1 MNSRSALGILWVW
14 MILVVGFNHE
24 TLGCVEEERKG
35 LLEFKAYV
43 QPYLNNPTLLQS
55 WVDDDSRSHECCAWE
70 RVECNSTTNRVIQ
83 LSLNNMIDVYF
94 NLNVSLFLPFHELQ
108 NLSLSGNS
116 IMSFVENQG
125 LELLGRLKKLEVLDL
140 SSNFFNN
147 SIFPSLGALKSLKNL
162 FLCENAFSNPF
173 SFEGLEPWGR
183 MEKLEVL
190 DLCRNGLDNSI
201 LPYLGALK
209 SLKILSLNE
218 NAFTNPFPEEL
229 AGLENLQMLDL
240 SWNKLEG
247 LKTLARLEKLEVL
260 DFGNNAL
267 DNSILPSLGSL
278 KSLKKLSLRQN
289 SFTNP
294 FPYEELSGLENLQ
307 ILDLSW
313 NGLSSTL
320 GLQDQGFKHLD
331 RLKNLEVLDFS
342 HNSFGRSIIPNL
354 GALKSQS
361 LKSLDLS
368 GNNIEGTFTGQEF
381 ANLYN
386 LQMLYL
392 SENGFNGT
400 PQIIPGIKRLRK
412 LEVLDISNNKFS
424 TTILQYIGLLLPNIK
439 TLYLGGNDLSGP
451 ITDQDLSTLSE
462 LELLDLSDTTL
473 SYDFLQNIGEMVSLK
488 FLRMGNIK
496 GLNGTQLSF
505 KGLCKL
511 NKLEELNFNSNN
523 GFMSH
528 LDSCLGNLTRLRLL
542 DLSYNQFEGNIDP
555 CIINGLTSLEYF
567 DLSNNHFQ
575 GPFSFNS
582 LANLSNLEVFQLQN
596 NQLQVEPDLPALIP
610 IFRQLKILHLS
621 SFTLNNPPSPLPNF
635 LHYQSDL
642 RVVDLSHN
650 NFNGSQFP
658 TQMLENNARLE
669 VLNIMNNS
677 FMGVPV
683 LPSHPCPN
691 LIILVISHNRF
702 HGQIPENIG
711 VIFPNLQILSMSTN
725 AFRGKIPSSIGNMRW
740 LEVLD
745 LSNNSLSG
753 QIPEHIVTGCSR
765 LHFLKLSNNNLHGQM
780 LPTVFNLTRLMYLHL
795 DGNHFTG
802 NVPFSL
808 SKSLSLK
815 VLDASDNNIAGRLP
829 GWLGNLSDLQVLI
842 MANNHFKGPIP
853 AEFCALGKL
862 TFVDL
867 SMNNLNGL
875 IPSCFPK
882 SLEYVH
888 LQKNE
893 LEGPIREAF
902 SNSTGL
908 VTLDISDNM
917 LNGSLPRWIGNLSS
931 LGVLLLKGNRLE
943 GNIPIQLCHLDKIN
957 IMDLSH
963 NNLSGPIPSCLKN
976 LTFQRLDG
984 TTHRFN
990 MDELDDPFY
999 VSGPGITM
1007 SYSFYSSYVYK
1018 SSLREFTFSQNSGFF
1033 KTIMEQVEFTTKSR
1047 YDIYKGIVLELI
1059 FGLDLSCNQLVGN
1072 IPPEIGE
1079 LHGIHALN
1087 LSHNHLSGSIPTTIS
1102 NLKQLE
1108 SLDLSFNNLVGTI
1121 PPQITELHSL
1131 SVFTVAYNNL
1141 SGKTPE
1147 QKEQFATFGK
1157 SSYEGNPLLC
1167 GEPLE
1172 KSCPGETREPSS
1184 ARPTSND
1191 QERGFDMDTFIM
1203 SFVASYI
1210 TVLLGM
1216 AAVFYINPY
1225 WRRQWF
1231 HLIHVCIT
1239 SCYYFVVD
1247 NLHKF
1252 SVF

>member
-505 KGLCKL
+505 KG
-511 NKLEELNFNSNN
+511 
-523 GFMSH
+523 
-528 LDSCLGNLTRLRLL
+528 
-542 DLSYNQFEGNIDP
+542 
-555 CIINGLTSLEYF
+555 
-567 DLSNNHFQ
+567 
-575 GPFSFNS
+575 
-582 LANLSNLEVFQLQN
+582 
-596 NQLQVEPDLPALIP
+596 
-610 IFRQLKILHLS
+610 
-621 SFTLNNPPSPLPNF
+621 
-635 LHYQSDL
+635 
-642 RVVDLSHN
+642 
-650 NFNGSQFP
+650 
-658 TQMLENNARLE
+658 
-669 VLNIMNNS
+669 
-677 FMGVPV
+677 
-683 LPSHPCPN
+683 
-691 LIILVISHNRF
+691 
-702 HGQIPENIG
+702 
-711 VIFPNLQILSMSTN
+711 
-725 AFRGKIPSSIGNMRW
+725 
-740 LEVLD
+740 
-745 LSNNSLSG
+745 
-753 QIPEHIVTGCSR
+753 
-765 LHFLKLSNNNLHGQM
+765 
-780 LPTVFNLTRLMYLHL
+780 
-795 DGNHFTG
+795 